1 MAGAGVGLDVT
12 IDPLGAW
19 LARVPAIAACQ
30 LRAGMHITAC
40 QLHSDTRVR
49 GCSNRP
55 GHQRRDQ
62 VRPPRVVTTSSAVLL
77 PHVVMAC
84 CVSGLP
90 LPAPPVLS
98 CLMVHSSD
106 DDRAGFV
113 KNLCE
118 TVYNNDQINGQ
129 YNVMV
134 FNLSQDYD
142 KSLNDVVFYGSGS
155 TDGRL
160 P

>member
-1 MAGAGVGLDVT
+1 
-12 IDPLGAW
+12 
-19 LARVPAIAACQ
+19 
-30 LRAGMHITAC
+30 
-40 QLHSDTRVR
+40 
-49 GCSNRP
+49 
-55 GHQRRDQ
+55 
-62 VRPPRVVTTSSAVLL
+62 
-77 PHVVMAC
+77 
-84 CVSGLP
+84 
-90 LPAPPVLS
+90 
-98 CLMVHSSD
+98 MVHSSD

-155 TDGRL
+155 TDGENITLSHAPYALCNMQTR
-160 P
+160 